1 MTRKE
6 YALECIKN
14 MNVPIIPKKKKFQKR
29 VKKNVIQNI
38 NLVNKIELN
47 KKMQIKNTKKV

>member
-1 MTRKE
+1 MTRKK

-47 KKMQIKNTKKV
+47 KKIQIKNTKKV